1 MNKITHDLLDAI
13 MNEQLHLYKIRINL
27 VSGISIEIDCCKNF
41 FVYDPE
47 TLELEIHKDTEEE
60 REYLDNPIFSIKE
73 KDIEAW
79 EEWT

>member
-1 MNKITHDLLDAI
+1 MTKLVDEIMKKSPHICRIKIS
-13 MNEQLHLYKIRINL
+13 L
-27 VSGISIEIDCCKNF
+27 VSRISIEINCCKNF

-73 KDIEAW
+73 KDIEEW
-79 EEWT
+79 EVLI

>member
-1 MNKITHDLLDAI
+1 MNNIVNEI
-13 MNEQLHLYKIRINL
+13 MNEQQHLYKIRINL
-27 VSGISIEIDCCKNF
+27 VSRISIEIDCCKNF

-79 EEWT
+79 EEWI

>member
-1 MNKITHDLLDAI
+1 MTKLVDEI
-13 MNEQLHLYKIRINL
+13 MNESPHIYKIKINL
-27 VSGISIEIDCCKNF
+27 VSEISIEIDCCKNF

-73 KDIEAW
+73 KDIKAW
-79 EEWT
+79 EVWI